1 MRKSI
6 FKIIIIL
13 SLVFIIKDIYSLINN
28 ELYNKEVINSY
39 YNYNNHRF
47 NEIIIYIPSINLK
60 RVVKKANNDFSNLN
74 DNLVYYNNI
83 NYNKKI
89 IIFGHSGMGYGTFFN
104 RIDELKKNDTLYL
117 YNDIYKITY
126 KVDKKI
132 IVNKEDISIL
142 KDEDSP
148 ILLLITC
155 KKNDKNRRI
164 VIKLYQESVQTL
176 KK

>member
-13 SLVFIIKDIYSLINN
+13 SLVFIIKDIYSLIDN

-39 YNYNNHRF
+39 YNYNNHHSY
-47 NEIIIYIPSINLK
+47 EIIIYIPSINLK

-164 VIKLYQESVQTL
+164 VVKLYQKSVQTL